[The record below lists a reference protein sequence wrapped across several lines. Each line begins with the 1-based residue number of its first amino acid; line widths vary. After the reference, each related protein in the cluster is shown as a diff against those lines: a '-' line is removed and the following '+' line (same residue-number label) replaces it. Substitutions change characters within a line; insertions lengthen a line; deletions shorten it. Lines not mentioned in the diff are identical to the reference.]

1 MSSDSKN
8 LSRKLIMTLIKKY
21 GPMTIGALVKKYKK
35 LKTDTAFSDVRAAVS
50 QMATDDDTPQL
61 TIVQFQ
67 TPGEDKFNWMIFQAG
82 TEFVFPET
90 SSADEDPDLDA
101 LSGMMQEPPVPDL
114 PLATDLLT
122 GYFVV
127 VESGDTIGISFMEDP
142 VSACSKAIVET
153 ATHGREAVM
162 VYGAVP
168 VRLDVT
174 AFLDR
179 NGDLTPLVDAKEI
192 SGSGVIGQLQN
203 SSQSSS
209 NKQTSQEATSAIQV

>member
-8 LSRKLIMTLIKKY
+8 VSRKLILTLIKKY
-21 GPMTIGALVKKYKK
+21 GPLTLGALVKKYKK
-35 LKTDTAFSDVRAAVS
+35 LKEDTTFSDVRAAVS
-50 QMATDDDTPQL
+50 QMATEEDAPPL

-90 SSADEDPDLDA
+90 SSANEDPDLDA

-192 SGSGVIGQLQN
+192 SGSNVVSLQN
-203 SSQSSS
+203 SSQSAS

>member
-8 LSRKLIMTLIKKY
+8 VSRKLILTLIKKY
-21 GPMTIGALVKKYKK
+21 GPLTLGALVKKYKK
-35 LKTDTAFSDVRAAVS
+35 LKEDTAFSDVRAAVS
-50 QMATDDDTPQL
+50 QMATEEDAPPL

-90 SSADEDPDLDA
+90 SNHIEDSDLEA
-101 LSGMMQEPPVPDL
+101 LAEMTQETPVPDL

-127 VESGDTIGISFMEDP
+127 VESGDTIGISFMEDA

-153 ATHGREAVM
+153 AANGREAVM

-192 SGSGVIGQLQN
+192 SESNVVSLQN
-203 SSQSSS
+203 SSQSA
-209 NKQTSQEATSAIQV
+209 NKQTSQTATSTLQV

>member
-8 LSRKLIMTLIKKY
+8 ISRKLIMTLIKKY

-50 QMATDDDTPQL
+50 QMATEEDAPPL

-90 SSADEDPDLDA
+90 SSANEDPDLDA
-101 LSGMMQEPPVPDL
+101 LSGMMQDPPVPDL

-127 VESGDTIGISFMEDP
+127 VESGDTIGISFMEDA

-153 ATHGREAVM
+153 AANGREAVM

-192 SGSGVIGQLQN
+192 SESNVVSLQN
-203 SSQSSS
+203 SSQSA
-209 NKQTSQEATSAIQV
+209 NKQNSQAAATSTIQV

>member
-8 LSRKLIMTLIKKY
+8 ISRKLIMTLIKKY

-50 QMATDDDTPQL
+50 QMATDEDAPPL

-67 TPGEDKFNWMIFQAG
+67 TPGEDKFNWMIFQTG

-90 SSADEDPDLDA
+90 SSANEDPDLDA

-203 SSQSSS
+203 SSQSA
-209 NKQTSQEATSAIQV
+209 NKQTSQEATSDLQV

>member
-8 LSRKLIMTLIKKY
+8 VSRKLILTLIKKY

-50 QMATDDDTPQL
+50 QMATEEDAPPL

-67 TPGEDKFNWMIFQAG
+67 SPGEDKFNWMIFQTG

-90 SSADEDPDLDA
+90 SSANEDPDLDA

-192 SGSGVIGQLQN
+192 SGSNVVSLQN

>member
-8 LSRKLIMTLIKKY
+8 ISRKLIMTLIKKY
-21 GPMTIGALVKKYKK
+21 GPMTIGALAKKYKK

-50 QMATDDDTPQL
+50 QMATDEDTPQL

-90 SSADEDPDLDA
+90 SSANEDPDLDA

-192 SGSGVIGQLQN
+192 SGSNVVSLQN

>member
-1 MSSDSKN
+1 
-8 LSRKLIMTLIKKY
+8 
-21 GPMTIGALVKKYKK
+21 
-35 LKTDTAFSDVRAAVS
+35 
-50 QMATDDDTPQL
+50 
-61 TIVQFQ
+61 
-67 TPGEDKFNWMIFQAG
+67 
-82 TEFVFPET
+82 
-90 SSADEDPDLDA
+90 
-101 LSGMMQEPPVPDL
+101 MQEPPVPDL

-127 VESGDTIGISFMEDP
+127 VESGDTIGISFMEDA

-153 ATHGREAVM
+153 AANGREAVM

-192 SGSGVIGQLQN
+192 SESNVVSLQN
-203 SSQSSS
+203 SSQSA
-209 NKQTSQEATSAIQV
+209 NKQTSQAEATPAIQV

>member
-8 LSRKLIMTLIKKY
+8 ISRKLIMTLIKKY

-67 TPGEDKFNWMIFQAG
+67 SPGEDKFNWMIFQTG

-90 SSADEDPDLDA
+90 SSANEDPDLDA

-192 SGSGVIGQLQN
+192 SESNVVSLQN
-203 SSQSSS
+203 SSQSA

>member
-8 LSRKLIMTLIKKY
+8 VSRKLILTLIKKY
-21 GPMTIGALVKKYKK
+21 GPLTLGALVKKYKK

-50 QMATDDDTPQL
+50 QMATEEDAPPL

-90 SSADEDPDLDA
+90 SSANEDPDLDA

-192 SGSGVIGQLQN
+192 SGSNVVSLQN
-203 SSQSSS
+203 SSQSA
-209 NKQTSQEATSAIQV
+209 NKQTSQEATPAIQV

>member
-8 LSRKLIMTLIKKY
+8 ISRKLIMTLIKKY

-35 LKTDTAFSDVRAAVS
+35 LKTDTTFSDVRAAVS
-50 QMATDDDTPQL
+50 QMATDEDTPQL

-67 TPGEDKFNWMIFQAG
+67 SPGEDKFNWMVFQAG

-90 SSADEDPDLDA
+90 SSANEDPDLDA

-203 SSQSSS
+203 SSQSA

>member
-8 LSRKLIMTLIKKY
+8 ISRKLIMTLIKKY

-67 TPGEDKFNWMIFQAG
+67 SPGEDKFNWMIFQTG

-90 SSADEDPDLDA
+90 SSANEDPDLDA

-192 SGSGVIGQLQN
+192 SGSNVVSLQN
-203 SSQSSS
+203 PSQSA

>member
-8 LSRKLIMTLIKKY
+8 VSRKLILTLIMKY
-21 GPMTIGALVKKYKK
+21 GPLTLGALVKKYKK
-35 LKTDTAFSDVRAAVS
+35 LKEDTAFSDVRAAVS
-50 QMATDDDTPQL
+50 QMATEEDAPPL

-90 SSADEDPDLDA
+90 SSANEDPDLDA

-127 VESGDTIGISFMEDP
+127 VESGDTIGISFMEDA

-153 ATHGREAVM
+153 AANGREAVM

-192 SGSGVIGQLQN
+192 SESNVVSLQN
-203 SSQSSS
+203 SSQSA

>member
-8 LSRKLIMTLIKKY
+8 ISRKLIMTLIKKY

-67 TPGEDKFNWMIFQAG
+67 SPGEDKFNWMIFQTG

-90 SSADEDPDLDA
+90 SSANEDPDLDA

-192 SGSGVIGQLQN
+192 SGSNVVSLQN
-203 SSQSSS
+203 SSQSA

>member
-8 LSRKLIMTLIKKY
+8 VSRKLILTLIKKY
-21 GPMTIGALVKKYKK
+21 GPLTLGALVKKYKK
-35 LKTDTAFSDVRAAVS
+35 LKEDTAFSDVRAAVS
-50 QMATDDDTPQL
+50 QMATEEDAPPL

-90 SSADEDPDLDA
+90 SSDNEDPDLDA

-127 VESGDTIGISFMEDP
+127 VESGDTIGISFMEDA

-153 ATHGREAVM
+153 AANGREAVM

-192 SGSGVIGQLQN
+192 SESNVVSLQN

-209 NKQTSQEATSAIQV
+209 NKQNSQAAATPAIQV

>member
-8 LSRKLIMTLIKKY
+8 ISRKLIMTLIKKY

-35 LKTDTAFSDVRAAVS
+35 LKTDTTFSDVRAAVS
-50 QMATDDDTPQL
+50 QMATDEDTPQL

-90 SSADEDPDLDA
+90 SSANEDPDLDA

-203 SSQSSS
+203 SSQSA

>member
-8 LSRKLIMTLIKKY
+8 ISRKLIMTLIKKY

-50 QMATDDDTPQL
+50 QMATDDDVPQL

-67 TPGEDKFNWMIFQAG
+67 SPGEDKFNWMIFQTG

-90 SSADEDPDLDA
+90 SSANEAPDLDA
-101 LSGMMQEPPVPDL
+101 LSNMMQEPPVPDL

-192 SGSGVIGQLQN
+192 SGSNVVSLQN
-203 SSQSSS
+203 SSQSA

>member
-8 LSRKLIMTLIKKY
+8 ISRKLIMTLIKKY

-50 QMATDDDTPQL
+50 QMATEEDAPPL

-67 TPGEDKFNWMIFQAG
+67 TPGEDKFNWMIFQTG

-90 SSADEDPDLDA
+90 SSANEDPDLDA

-192 SGSGVIGQLQN
+192 SGSNVVSLQN
-203 SSQSSS
+203 SSQSA